1 MDRKYTVYEHVS
13 QDGKRYIGIT
23 SQKVSVRWRHGEG
36 YAKNI
41 HFYRSIQKYGWE
53 NFEHNILAEN
63 VDEEDAK
70 NLERELIKKYETTDP
85 TKGYNVTRGG
95 DTRQPCPD
103 YVRELISQRNKGKVL
118 SEETKLKISKA
129 KKGVKRGPMSE
140 EQKKKI
146 SKSLIGNKFALGKH
160 NNTKTVAMCD
170 MACNI
175 LKIYKSAVE
184 AGQDNG
190 CCDSGIGAA
199 CKENSR
205 NNGLENT
212 KYGGV
217 YAGSKWF
224 FVDNNGN
231 IVNNNHGHK
240 DNGRNSPLVQ
250 YDLQGNKLNEFN
262 KFKEAESVPGI
273 SKNGLYW
280 ALKRRD
286 TAVYKGFLWVR
297 KK

>member
-13 QDGKRYIGIT
+13 KDGKRYIGIT
-23 SQKVSVRWRHGEG
+23 SQKVTVRWRHGNG

-53 NFEHNILAEN
+53 SFEHNILAEN
-63 VDEEDAK
+63 INEEQAK
-70 NLERELIKKYETTDP
+70 TLEKELIKKYKTTDP
-85 TKGYNVTRGG
+85 KYGYNVTRGG

-103 YVRELISQRNKGKVL
+103 YVRELISQKNKGKPK

-129 KKGVKRGPMSE
+129 KKGVKRGPMSK
-140 EQKKKI
+140 EQKEKI
-146 SKSLIGNKFALGKH
+146 SKSLIGNKRALGKH
-160 NNTKTVAMCD
+160 NNTKAVAMCD
-170 MACNI
+170 MSCNI

-190 CCDSGIGAA
+190 FCNSGIGAA

-217 YAGSKWF
+217 YAGYKWF

-240 DNGRNSPLVQ
+240 DNGRNSPLAQ
-250 YDLQGNKLNEFN
+250 YDLQGNKLNEFG
-262 KFKEAESVPGI
+262 KFKDAESVPGI

-280 ALKRRD
+280 ALKKRD
-286 TAVYKGFLWVR
+286 TVVYKGFLWVR